1 MVIKSVGGVK
11 IQGENIQLV
20 KRINSLLKKM
30 SRQKYFQELP
40 FEKLDRIVIVRKEMD
55 LLLSAYKEKDFGSG
69 FPMTFKRGTQGL
81 YSLGSRTIYLL
92 EPGLLQVVP
101 NHIWQ
106 WEVIFL
112 HEFSHF
118 LRHMSGGFPGQD
130 MTQKNKLLE
139 EIRVTNMATYL
150 AKKVVTNK
158 EKLSQMK
165 VYSDYYN
172 NYYRY
177 LIRLDEMRKEL
188 EVERATT
195 DRIISIKP
203 TSPGG
208 QATVTIT
215 GTAVWGF

>member
-40 FEKLDRIVIVRKEMD
+40 FEKLDRIVVVRNEMG
-55 LLLSAYKEKDFGSG
+55 LLLSGYKEKDFGPG
-69 FPMTFKRGTQGL
+69 FPMTFKSGTQGL
-81 YSLGSRTIYLL
+81 YSTGSRTIYLL
-92 EPGLLQVVP
+92 EPGLMQIVP

-106 WEVIFL
+106 WESVFL

-118 LRHMSGGFPGQD
+118 LRHMSGDFPGRD

-188 EVERATT
+188 EVERNTT
-195 DRIISIKP
+195 DRIISIRP
-203 TSPGG
+203 ASPGG

>member
-40 FEKLDRIVIVRKEMD
+40 FENLDRIVIVRNEMD
-55 LLLSAYKEKDFGSG
+55 LLLSGYREKDFGSG
-69 FPMTFKRGTQGL
+69 FPLTFKSGTQGL
-81 YSLGSRTIYLL
+81 YSTGSKTIYLL
-92 EPGLLQVVP
+92 EPGLMQIVP

-106 WEVIFL
+106 WEAIFL

-118 LRHMSGGFPGQD
+118 LRHMSGDFPGRD
-130 MTQKNKLLE
+130 MTRKNQLLE

-150 AKKVVTNK
+150 AKKVITNK

-188 EVERATT
+188 EIERDTT
-195 DRIISIKP
+195 DLVVSIKP

-208 QATVTIT
+208 QATVTLT